1 MTTKH
6 LLSKI
11 VIFTA
16 GAAIGSA
23 VTWKIVKT
31 KYEKLAREE
40 VEAVREY
47 YSTRPEEKQEEDA
60 CSDEEDEHL
69 ECDDEAP
76 HKKKTTSINHKAR
89 LQELEQMRDVVA
101 NMGYASQSDIN
112 NCRGEDDMLQPYIIT
127 PEEYEESEYKQVSLT
142 YYEGNQVLEEDFG
155 GIISEEDIDRLVG
168 ADFAS
173 HFGENKYDKDT
184 VFVRNDALKTDYE
197 ICRDYGSY

>member
-11 VIFTA
+11 ILFTA

-47 YSTRPEEKQEEDA
+47 YNTRPEKKKDESCGD
-60 CSDEEDEHL
+60 DEEENTEHDS
-69 ECDDEAP
+69 EP
-76 HKKKTTSINHKAR
+76 SHKKKTTAVNHKER
-89 LQELEQMRDVVA
+89 LQELERMRDVVSS
-101 NMGYASQSDIN
+101 MGYASQSDIN
-112 NCRGEDDMLQPYIIT
+112 DCRGEDDMLQPYIIT

-142 YYEGNQVLEEDFG
+142 YYEGNDVLEEDFG
-155 GIISEEDIDRLVG
+155 GVISEDDIDRLVG